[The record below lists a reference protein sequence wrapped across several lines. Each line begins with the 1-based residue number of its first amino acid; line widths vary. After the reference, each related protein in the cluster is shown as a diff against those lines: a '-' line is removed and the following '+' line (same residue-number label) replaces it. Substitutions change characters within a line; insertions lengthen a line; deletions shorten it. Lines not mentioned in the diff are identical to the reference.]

1 MTSSRR
7 ASLRLGPW
15 LAAAIALAAGGAFA
29 RSLVPELPQGEFRVS
44 RGIPAPWLDVGAA
57 SADTRAWLGD
67 TVNLTAK
74 HFTAPDIEGCL
85 QPRLETRSQPPEGLF
100 QGNLPAPAKD
110 TAARLALA
118 ANPTASVSITCDA
131 GIFDLHWV
139 TTDAL
144 MIAVDNVIWV
154 LDRSPGARAATDTPE
169 HAVQVLL
176 ETHFAGDM
184 GFTAASVDPKR
195 THLAVKLQ
203 RAIDAYF
210 AHPHPQDEP
219 PPINGDP
226 FTDSQEYPVVF
237 SVREATREGEVARVP
252 VRYDDGY
259 RARQVEFELTR
270 DADAWRLVDLR
281 YEDGSTFGEALRLE

>member
-57 SADTRAWLGD
+57 SADSHAWLGD
-67 TVNLTAK
+67 TVSLTTR

-85 QPRLETRSQPPEGLF
+85 QPRLGTRSLPPEGLF

-110 TAARLALA
+110 AAARLALT

-131 GIFDLHWV
+131 GVFDLHWV

-184 GFTAASVDPKR
+184 GFTVTSVDAKR
-195 THLAVKLQ
+195 VHLAATLQ

-237 SVREATREGEVARVP
+237 SVREATYEEAVARVP
-252 VRYDDGY
+252 VRFDDGH
-259 RARQVEFELTR
+259 RARQVEFELR
-270 DADAWRLVDLR
+270 QDAGAWRVFELR
-281 YEDGSTFGEALRLE
+281 YEDGSRLTEALVPR